1 MDKIKIF
8 LTSIFDSIKQYWI
21 YILSAVLLISFYIL
35 YITIFKRD
43 ILVPDVVKSE
53 NTSEYDMPEK
63 SDIEITIDRVN
74 VKSDNDD
81 DDEIL
86 NKIKIIFE

>member
-1 MDKIKIF
+1 MDKFKIF
-8 LTSIFDSIKQYWI
+8 LTNILNKIKQYWI
-21 YILSAVLLISFYIL
+21 YILSAVLLISFYVL
-35 YITIFKRD
+35 YIAIFKRD

-63 SDIEITIDRVN
+63 SDIEITIDRID
-74 VKSDNDD
+74 VKSDDD